1 MIVAIGGGI
10 GGFKNYLE
18 TGQKKGRELHRDAL
32 DQRIALFGD
41 LNVFELATSSQA
53 GEGQKYD
60 HITLAFS
67 ENHVPDEML
76 EIAVKEF
83 RDHALAAWPESER
96 HRIAFYAEAHRPKIL
111 SYINHLTGETVQRLL
126 HIHVGMGKRDLL
138 TGKVIEPLGFLGL
151 SDNLKFIDAFQE
163 SFNAKYG
170 FSSPKDNPKITPE
183 NAIDTL
189 ARYTGAA
196 PDALGA
202 FNQQKTNLEIVLQKQ
217 IIEKNIITWSGFEHL
232 LKTHGRVS
240 KMREGKFDEVFRI
253 LVEGADRAVRLKGV
267 FFQRQFIERPTSE
280 KLAIIQDKAKVA
292 YLEQMQPRKEP
303 AYVAS
308 VLKEWHTTKARE
320 NRFLHTGSKFYREQ
334 YLPADAETRLQLLNE
349 IERKHHGFTSTIP
362 NNTRNKITAPRDR
375 LSGLP
380 KRHLDGVQ
388 KRSEMLLRGDNGL
401 HVREVHEGESD
412 SLGVRQTDE
421 SRGNNGTNGSSDS
434 TGQSSASSPNR
445 GDSTRSG
452 SNNFS
457 QPDGRLGG
465 LATQG
470 NKQREPIFQPSSV
483 VDRFAAELRD
493 RYEQAADKERYAEI
507 RKHINCTQL
516 LNILSHSHWLNPL
529 LYEVVQAKDGTP
541 RVKAGSRHLTPS
553 DFLTK
558 ELGLDWKEAAPI
570 LRKSY
575 ELQIGGKVTNPRSR
589 KAKSTSLLKEFNT
602 ERNLTGTELKKRL
615 KIFAGTV
622 KATRAALTEK
632 LNFDQKQEL
641 SGLNKDSREAK
652 YSSLIIK
659 KTTEKAELE
668 IVLSERKQALR
679 DSIHPTQADAWRTFL
694 QQQVKNGNEEALA
707 ELEKIDD
714 IAYKKQVFAA
724 TIGTIHL
731 EDDEAQIKLRRLAHP
746 EAIKI
751 LSQLVQTI
759 GKNKEIIY
767 QLNGQNVLQ
776 DLGRHLAILDENSEE
791 AIAAGLLLAREKF
804 GGNLTL
810 TGSPAFQQRAV
821 EIAVAQG
828 FNVKFVNPQLEAMR
842 HQLGTEKRLAERAS
856 KPIKVL
862 DQYYDEAL
870 VGRLNVEKLKQANA
884 AVPEKIEEKIHVV
897 EFGVEVATEV
907 PIIAK
912 NEIDTSQAVNNSG
925 RLKSNK
931 PRKKLTKE
939 NRGR

>member
-1 MIVAIGGGI
+1 MIVAIGGGT
-10 GGFKNYLE
+10 GGFKSYLE

-67 ENHVPDEML
+67 ENHVSDEML
-76 EIAVKEF
+76 LIAVNEF
-83 RDHALAAWPESER
+83 RDYALAAWPEAER
-96 HRIAFYAEAHRPKIL
+96 HKIAFYAEAHRPKIL
-111 SYINHLTGETVQRLL
+111 SYTNNLTGETVQRLI

-138 TGKVIEPLGFLGL
+138 TGEVIEPLGYLGL
-151 SDNLKFIDAFQE
+151 SDNLKFIDAWQE
-163 SFNAKYG
+163 AFNAKHG

-189 ARYTGAA
+189 ARYTASK
-196 PDALGA
+196 PDELGT
-202 FNQQKTNLEIVLQKQ
+202 FNQQKASLEIVLQKQ
-217 IIEKNIITWSGFEHL
+217 IIEKNITTWGDFEKL
-232 LKTHGRVS
+232 LKMHGQVS
-240 KMREGKFDEVFRI
+240 KMREGKPDEVFRV
-253 LVEGADRAVRLKGV
+253 LPDGADRAMRLKGV

-280 KLAIIQDKAKVA
+280 KLTIIQDKAKFS

-303 AYVAS
+303 VYVAAT
-308 VLKEWHTTKARE
+308 LNEWHTTKARE
-320 NRFLHTGSKFYREQ
+320 NRYLHTGSKFYKEQ
-334 YLPADAETRLQLLNE
+334 YQPADAETRLQLLNE
-349 IERKHHGFTSTIP
+349 IERKHHGFKSIIP
-362 NNTRNKITAPRDR
+362 NNRRNKITAARDR
-375 LSGLP
+375 VPGLP
-380 KRHLDGVQ
+380 ARDLDGIQ
-388 KRSEMLLRGDNGL
+388 KRSEMLLRVDNGL
-401 HVREVHEGESD
+401 HVQRGIESSPDRMGLRQAGE
-412 SLGVRQTDE
+412 LGRN
-421 SRGNNGTNGSSDS
+421 GNNGASDS
-434 TGQSSASSPNR
+434 TEQNAVNSPNR
-445 GDSTRSG
+445 SDSAG
-452 SNNFS
+452 GASNNLS
-457 QPDGRLGG
+457 EPDGRLGS
-465 LATQG
+465 LAAEA

-493 RYEQAADKERYAEI
+493 RYEQAADKGRYAEI
-507 RKHINCTQL
+507 RKHLNCTQL

-558 ELGLDWKEAAPI
+558 ELGLAWKEAAPI

-575 ELQIGGKVTNPRSR
+575 ELQINGKVTNPRSR

-602 ERNLTGTELKKRL
+602 ERDLTGTELKKRL
-615 KIFAGTV
+615 IIFAGTA

-632 LNFDQKQEL
+632 LNVDQKQAL
-641 SGLNKDSREAK
+641 SGLTKDSREAK

-707 ELEKIDD
+707 ELKKIDD
-714 IAYKKQVFAA
+714 TAYEKQVFAA

-731 EDDEAQIKLRRLAHP
+731 EDDEEKIKRRRLAHP
-746 EAIKI
+746 EAVKI

-767 QLNGQNVLQ
+767 QLNGRPVLQ
-776 DLGRHLAILDENSEE
+776 DMGRHLTILDENSEE

-804 GGNLTL
+804 GGNLNL

-821 EIAVAQG
+821 EIAVDQNI
-828 FNVKFVNPQLEAMR
+828 NVIFVDPQLEAMR
-842 HQLGTEKRLAERAS
+842 QQLKAEKRQAERAS
-856 KPIKVL
+856 KPMKTVDPYFGMPAMERIL
-862 DQYYDEAL
+862 AERQDA
-870 VGRLNVEKLKQANA
+870 EKLKKEEARLAQ
-884 AVPEKIEEKIHVV
+884 PEKIKVVITEEAIQI
-897 EFGVEVATEV
+897 ATEEPLKA
-907 PIIAK
+907 PIEADK
-912 NEIDTSQAVNNSG
+912 PKEKTKSKGNE
-925 RLKSNK
+925 R
-931 PRKKLTKE
+931 
-939 NRGR
+939 